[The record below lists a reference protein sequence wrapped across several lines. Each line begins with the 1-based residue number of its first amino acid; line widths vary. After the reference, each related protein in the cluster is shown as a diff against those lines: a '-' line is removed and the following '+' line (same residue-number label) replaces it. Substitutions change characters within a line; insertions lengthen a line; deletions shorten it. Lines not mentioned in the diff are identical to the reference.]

1 MKYLT
6 GGYETC
12 PHSRLYRTNPALA
25 SIHRNE
31 ISEGLSGSPE
41 DQQQVWRTNLYN
53 RWAGQREV
61 GQPEP
66 WLSQILRT
74 PPPNPTL
81 SDDGIVLEPSLVVL
95 FQHLASP
102 AKAPCHADRW
112 PKVGQTEEMYV
123 YQIWVEKSV
132 FSQHKRSNSCCSRA
146 YGPAV
151 RGHRRS

>member
-66 WLSQILRT
+66 WQSCTSEESGMANICVQAAPTGQEMLPPGLLDQPLNPCFSAFSSSRFTHPHRDIQLAELRALAMRYRGYRFSKSLSGRL
-74 PPPNPTL
+74 NL
-81 SDDGIVLEPSLVVL
+81 PSLKL
-95 FQHLASP
+95 TP
-102 AKAPCHADRW
+102 
-112 PKVGQTEEMYV
+112 
-123 YQIWVEKSV
+123 
-132 FSQHKRSNSCCSRA
+132 
-146 YGPAV
+146 
-151 RGHRRS
+151 